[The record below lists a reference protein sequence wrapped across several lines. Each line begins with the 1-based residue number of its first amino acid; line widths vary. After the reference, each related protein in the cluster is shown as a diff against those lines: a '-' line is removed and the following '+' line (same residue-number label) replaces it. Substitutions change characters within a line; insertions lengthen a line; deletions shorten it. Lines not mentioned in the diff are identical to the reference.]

1 MSGYDRI
8 FLSNSGTEANE
19 GAIKLC
25 RKWGFDKNK
34 TEMIAFTGGFHGRTY
49 GPLSLMDKPT
59 YKENM
64 GPWLDGMK
72 IVKFNDCDELERN
85 VSEKTAGIML
95 EFIQGEGGLTEVT
108 TEFIEKINELKEK
121 YYGKNAENK
130 TQISPNLTIT
140 RAVGISKVI
149 DRDKRREI
157 ENFAD
162 ICDFLLFDYE
172 IQGKTGGTGKQIPA
186 KTAIKAAKIAKNRNK
201 NVKLTLAG
209 GMNTARIKNEGKQLE
224 KVFDAFDI
232 NSGVEIKPG
241 VKNID
246 KISELMEIKQNNQ

>member
-1 MSGYDRI
+1 MRIKICGITSKKDLEVCEEKGADLIGFINIERSKRMVEIEEIKTLLSFMKDRTKAVIVIEPFNMANAEEKIRKSGI
-8 FLSNSGTEANE
+8 TNIQLHSLSPEE
-19 GAIKLC
+19 
-25 RKWGFDKNK
+25 
-34 TEMIAFTGGFHGRTY
+34 
-49 GPLSLMDKPT
+49 
-59 YKENM
+59 
-64 GPWLDGMK
+64 
-72 IVKFNDCDELERN
+72 
-85 VSEKTAGIML
+85 
-95 EFIQGEGGLTEVT
+95 
-108 TEFIEKINELKEK
+108 INELKEK

>member
-1 MSGYDRI
+1 MRIKICGITSKKDLEVCEEKGADLIGFINIERSKRMVEIEEIKTLLSFMKDRTKAVIVIEPFNMANAEEKIRKSGI
-8 FLSNSGTEANE
+8 SNIQLHSLSPEE
-19 GAIKLC
+19 
-25 RKWGFDKNK
+25 
-34 TEMIAFTGGFHGRTY
+34 
-49 GPLSLMDKPT
+49 
-59 YKENM
+59 
-64 GPWLDGMK
+64 
-72 IVKFNDCDELERN
+72 
-85 VSEKTAGIML
+85 
-95 EFIQGEGGLTEVT
+95 
-108 TEFIEKINELKEK
+108 INELKEK

>member
-1 MSGYDRI
+1 MRIKICGITSKEDLEVCEEKGADLIGFINIERSKRMVEIEEIKTLLSFMKDRTKAVIVIEPLNMANAEEKIRKSGI
-8 FLSNSGTEANE
+8 SNIQLHSLSPEE
-19 GAIKLC
+19 
-25 RKWGFDKNK
+25 
-34 TEMIAFTGGFHGRTY
+34 
-49 GPLSLMDKPT
+49 
-59 YKENM
+59 
-64 GPWLDGMK
+64 
-72 IVKFNDCDELERN
+72 
-85 VSEKTAGIML
+85 
-95 EFIQGEGGLTEVT
+95 
-108 TEFIEKINELKEK
+108 INELKEK

-201 NVKLTLAG
+201 DVKLTLAG

>member
-1 MSGYDRI
+1 MRIKICGITSKKDLEVCEEKGADLIGFINIERSKRMVEIEEIKTLLSFMKDRTKAVIVIEPFNMANAEEKIRKSGI
-8 FLSNSGTEANE
+8 TNIQLHSLSPEE
-19 GAIKLC
+19 
-25 RKWGFDKNK
+25 
-34 TEMIAFTGGFHGRTY
+34 
-49 GPLSLMDKPT
+49 
-59 YKENM
+59 
-64 GPWLDGMK
+64 
-72 IVKFNDCDELERN
+72 
-85 VSEKTAGIML
+85 
-95 EFIQGEGGLTEVT
+95 
-108 TEFIEKINELKEK
+108 INELKEK

-201 NVKLTLAG
+201 DVKLTLAG

>member
-1 MSGYDRI
+1 MRIKICGITSKEDLEVCEEKGADLIGFINIERSKRMVEIEEIKTLLSFMKDRTKAVIVIEPLNMANAEEKIRKSGI
-8 FLSNSGTEANE
+8 SNIQLHSLSPEE
-19 GAIKLC
+19 
-25 RKWGFDKNK
+25 
-34 TEMIAFTGGFHGRTY
+34 
-49 GPLSLMDKPT
+49 
-59 YKENM
+59 
-64 GPWLDGMK
+64 
-72 IVKFNDCDELERN
+72 
-85 VSEKTAGIML
+85 
-95 EFIQGEGGLTEVT
+95 
-108 TEFIEKINELKEK
+108 INELKEK

>member
-1 MSGYDRI
+1 MRIKICGITSKKDLEVCEEKGADLIGFINIERSKRMVEIEEIKTLLSFMKDRTKAVIVIEPLNMANAEEKIRKSGI
-8 FLSNSGTEANE
+8 TNIQLHSLSPEE
-19 GAIKLC
+19 
-25 RKWGFDKNK
+25 
-34 TEMIAFTGGFHGRTY
+34 
-49 GPLSLMDKPT
+49 
-59 YKENM
+59 
-64 GPWLDGMK
+64 
-72 IVKFNDCDELERN
+72 
-85 VSEKTAGIML
+85 
-95 EFIQGEGGLTEVT
+95 
-108 TEFIEKINELKEK
+108 INELKEK

-201 NVKLTLAG
+201 DVKLTLAG